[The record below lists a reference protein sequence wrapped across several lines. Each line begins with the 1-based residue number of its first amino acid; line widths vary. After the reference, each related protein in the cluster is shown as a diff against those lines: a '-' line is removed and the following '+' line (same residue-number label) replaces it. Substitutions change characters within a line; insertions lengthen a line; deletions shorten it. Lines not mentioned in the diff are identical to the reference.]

1 MTRQANELKFP
12 FYLLGLFKPRAL
24 QISKQVILCFPL
36 SQIVNNPLVLPDELN
51 SQLKELLEGLL
62 CKGE

>member
-12 FYLLGLFKPRAL
+12 FYLLGLFKPPAL
-24 QISKQVILCFPL
+24 QISKVILCFPL